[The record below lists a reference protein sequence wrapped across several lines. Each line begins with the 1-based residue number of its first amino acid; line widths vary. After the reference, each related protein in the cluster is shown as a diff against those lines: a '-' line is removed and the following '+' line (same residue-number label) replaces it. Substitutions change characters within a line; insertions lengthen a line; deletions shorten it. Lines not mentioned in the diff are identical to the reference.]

1 MSDILWSSE
10 IEEEEEEVEYL
21 NIVRFNLFG
30 YIDADM
36 SSRFIQALWEQ
47 DNEDT
52 GAVWEVVINTE
63 GGDMEAGT
71 AIFSELRAYSE
82 RCGGSHYI
90 IVRVRGQAASCG
102 SLILLAG
109 DYRTA
114 GKMDSIMFHEPL
126 MTFSDASL
134 RRVKDELEQAESW
147 TTNLI
152 DIIMERA
159 TKSRAF
165 YEGEIEN
172 RDWWVTA
179 ADAFEYGLIDEV
191 A

>member
-1 MSDILWSSE
+1 MWGEKSD
-10 IEEEEEEVEYL
+10 EEEEITYKT
-21 NIVRFNLFG
+21 IVRFNLFG
-30 YIDADM
+30 YIDQEVA
-36 SSRFIQALWEQ
+36 SKFIQALWDQ
-47 DNEDT
+47 DSEDT
-52 GAVWEVVINTE
+52 EAVWEVVVNSE

-71 AIFSELRAYSE
+71 AVFSELRAYSE

-90 IVRVRGQAASCG
+90 IVRVRGQAASCC
-102 SLILLAG
+102 SLILQAG

-114 GKMDSIMFHEPL
+114 GKMDYIMLHEPL
-126 MTFSDASL
+126 LTLVDAPA
-134 RRVKDELEQAESW
+134 RQARDELEQAESW

-159 TKSRAF
+159 TKARSL
-165 YEGEIEN
+165 YETSIEG

-179 ADAFEYGLIDEV
+179 ADALEYGLIDEV